1 MEICKK
7 ALWTRLLYQLSE
19 AVAYLHAQG
28 LVHRDIKPQ
37 NFVLAQEVEDA
48 EDAIIKLIDFGL
60 ARKFEP
66 GEKLRSLVYTPH
78 YVAPEVLSRRSVGRM
93 NSACEISFQIVG
105 DHVSAVS
112 MPTVATEIS
121 ASK

>member
-1 MEICKK
+1 MHNNMI
-7 ALWTRLLYQLSE
+7 A
-19 AVAYLHAQG
+19 
-28 LVHRDIKPQ
+28 HRDLKPENFLLQ
-37 NFVLAQEVEDA
+37 NKEDVMKA
-48 EDAIIKLIDFGL
+48 PLKIIDFGL

-93 NSACEISFQIVG
+93 NSACEISFQTVG
-105 DHVSAVS
+105 DHVWAVS